1 MAQPLTARVDGA
13 RARRWRAVLGVL
25 AGLVLLAILVVMF
38 FPWDVLREPV
48 NRHASERLGR
58 RFEITQ
64 RLEVHP
70 GFPTRIVLHGVVLAN
85 PEWAAR
91 PNLIEAERA
100 DFTVR
105 LLPLLRGRIVLPEL
119 SLQNPRIALQMEP
132 DGRRSWSL
140 SRDTSDRGAAPV
152 VGALRVDR
160 GQIYYASSGQ
170 RADVAA
176 DFSIDRENAQDMPLR
191 FRARGTFKGE
201 SFEASGR
208 TGGVLQLEA
217 SSAKPFPVSID
228 AAVGQTSLKAAGTV
242 AKLASLDGVQAR
254 IDLRGGSLADLY
266 PLLGVV
272 LPETPPYVLQ
282 GQLSHEAD
290 VWGISRIQGRLG
302 KSDLA
307 GDLVYDRARPV
318 ALLSGKVRSTILDFN
333 DLGPLIGARGAAQGA
348 RKDVPPPSRPVEL
361 ARPTAGTQQ
370 AQAGLAPAAPPAP
383 ARPVAA
389 AQRRVLP
396 AAMLDLKRLRA
407 MDADVWYE
415 AVKVRHVESVPLQ
428 SLRTHVRLQGGV
440 LLLDP
445 LEAGVA
451 GGRVAGTLRVDGT
464 SDPAFVNVRLDA
476 RLLRLDQL
484 FPAIPRTQGSLG
496 RLNGRIDL
504 QGRGNSTARMLGT
517 SDGQIAL
524 LLGKGTMSNM
534 LLELLGLDGG
544 EIAKFFLRG
553 DRQVQ
558 VRCGAAAF
566 DVRQGLM
573 ASRSLVVDTVDT
585 VILGEG
591 RISLADETLD
601 LLLKPSPKDGSILS
615 LRSPLRITGTFAD
628 PSAGPDKTALAGRLG
643 LALALGTVNPLL
655 ALAATVETGPG
666 KDADCERV
674 MSMAAASAPGGA
686 AASVRRPPNPERP

>member
-348 RKDVPPPSRPVEL
+348 RKDVPPPSRQ
-361 ARPTAGTQQ
+361 R
-370 AQAGLAPAAPPAP
+370 P
-383 ARPVAA
+383 ARS
-389 AQRRVLP
+389 RRMQGSHP
-396 AAMLDLKRLRA
+396 PRRLRRP
-407 MDADVWYE
+407 DRW
-415 AVKVRHVESVPLQ
+415 
-428 SLRTHVRLQGGV
+428 
-440 LLLDP
+440 
-445 LEAGVA
+445 
-451 GGRVAGTLRVDGT
+451 
-464 SDPAFVNVRLDA
+464 
-476 RLLRLDQL
+476 
-484 FPAIPRTQGSLG
+484 PRRS
-496 RLNGRIDL
+496 
-504 QGRGNSTARMLGT
+504 
-517 SDGQIAL
+517 
-524 LLGKGTMSNM
+524 
-534 LLELLGLDGG
+534 
-544 EIAKFFLRG
+544 
-553 DRQVQ
+553 
-558 VRCGAAAF
+558 AA
-566 DVRQGLM
+566 
-573 ASRSLVVDTVDT
+573 
-585 VILGEG
+585 
-591 RISLADETLD
+591 
-601 LLLKPSPKDGSILS
+601 
-615 LRSPLRITGTFAD
+615 
-628 PSAGPDKTALAGRLG
+628 
-643 LALALGTVNPLL
+643 
-655 ALAATVETGPG
+655 
-666 KDADCERV
+666 CC
-674 MSMAAASAPGGA
+674 
-686 AASVRRPPNPERP
+686 RRPCSISSACGPWMRMSGTRQ